1 MKHHIIVAII
11 TLTTL
16 ASLPAADK
24 DSEAIFLEKVQS
36 ALDAKDGSA
45 LLGLVFFDGVE
56 PQVKEMITK
65 QITDVAEKS
74 VTSAALVETE
84 PSQLFEYTI
93 QGQVYRT
100 NLKPLKMLRLEY
112 DETIPLSSGTLSK
125 PSISLPVGEK
135 DGVLMITTAAP
146 VKNE

>member
-11 TLTTL
+11 TLLTL
-16 ASLPAADK
+16 ASLSAADK

-56 PQVKEMITK
+56 PQMKEMIAK
-65 QITDVAEKS
+65 QMTDVAGKS
-74 VTSAALVETE
+74 VTSVALVETE
-84 PSQLFEYTI
+84 PNQVFEYSI
-93 QGQVYRT
+93 QGQDYTT
-100 NLKPLKMLRLEY
+100 NLKPIKMLKLEY
-112 DETIPLSSGTLSK
+112 DETIPLSGGRLSK
-125 PSISLPVGEK
+125 PSMSFPVGEK